1 MKYFEHLEQAGGFYY
16 ERWGDAPVHSIGAAL
31 LAPKDKLHF
40 FQEVGYRHEPFQ
52 HCPVAESHKR
62 GKCWC
67 DPEQDNF
74 GKSHTALW
82 RIPRPEYLDNRLSL
96 VFMLAEIRPPF

>member
-1 MKYFEHLEQAGGFYY
+1 MKFFEHLEQAGGFYY

-52 HCPVAESHKR
+52 HCPLAESHKR

-67 DPEQDNF
+67 DPELDNF
-74 GKSHTALW
+74 GKPHTALSGVSHD
-82 RIPRPEYLDNRLSL
+82 LT
-96 VFMLAEIRPPF
+96 FFQQ